1 MIQIFMHSFLKP
13 WMFLSL
19 GLLSTAGFAH
29 YPYIAPLNYQTFN
42 NYSAVVSG
50 FYDNPFVSE
59 IAIKNFKFHYHTPD
73 GEKIEI
79 ADDAWAK
86 TQTLSSFGLE
96 NKQDGTYRIR
106 GVKQGSASRFA
117 LVDGQWK
124 ALIQAKR
131 DEAKPLKANVVYQSD
146 LKKNSKV
153 KTVETQEIIE
163 TFISRRTMSDVSVKH
178 VHEGFDVRF
187 ISHPNTLK
195 VNQPIQLQVVD
206 SAQGVKD
213 VKASVLAQSYAFER
227 TDRVYQTL
235 QSDDK
240 GHLNFVIK
248 DQGQY
253 LLTVDYQQP
262 FTAKGDQLKR
272 YKYTLA
278 FNVVE

>member
-1 MIQIFMHSFLKP
+1 MHVFLKP
-13 WMFLSL
+13 WALLSL
-19 GLLSTAGFAH
+19 GFFTTVSFAH

-42 NYSAVVSG
+42 NHSAVVSG

-59 IAIKNFKFHYHTPD
+59 IAIKNFKFHYHTPA

-86 TQTLSSFGLE
+86 TQTLSSFSLE

-106 GVKQGSASRFA
+106 GLKQGSVSRFA

-124 ALIQAKR
+124 ALIHAKR
-131 DEAKPLKANVVYQSD
+131 DETKPLKANVAYQSD
-146 LKKNSKV
+146 LKKNTKV

-163 TFISRRTMSDVSVKH
+163 TFVSRRSVSNVSVKH

-187 ISHPNTLK
+187 ISHPNALK
-195 VNQPIQLQVVD
+195 VNQPIQLQIVD
-206 SAQGVKD
+206 SAQGAKD
-213 VKASVLAQSYAFER
+213 VDVSVLAQSYGFVRA
-227 TDRVYQTL
+227 DRVYQTL
-235 QSDDK
+235 KSDDK
-240 GHLNFVIK
+240 GNLNFVIK
-248 DQGQY
+248 DKGQY
-253 LLTVDYQQP
+253 LLTIDYQQP

-278 FNVVE
+278 FNVTD

>member
-1 MIQIFMHSFLKP
+1 MTFLKRTLALTL
-13 WMFLSL
+13 FSGFSVLS
-19 GLLSTAGFAH
+19 FAH

-42 NYSAVVSG
+42 NHSAVVSG

-59 IAIKNFKFHYHTPD
+59 IAIKNFKFHYHTPV

-86 TQTLSSFGLE
+86 TQTLSSFSLE

-106 GVKQGSASRFA
+106 GLKQGSASRFA

-124 ALIQAKR
+124 TLIHAKR
-131 DEAKPLKANVVYQSD
+131 DETKPLKANVAYQSD
-146 LKKNSKV
+146 LKKNTKV

-163 TFISRRTMSDVSVKH
+163 TFVSRRSVSDVSVKH
-178 VHEGFDVRF
+178 VHEGFDLRF
-187 ISHPNTLK
+187 ISHPNAFK
-195 VNQPIQLQVVD
+195 VNQPIQLQIVD

-213 VKASVLAQSYAFER
+213 VEVSVLAQSYGFER
-227 TDRVYQTL
+227 ADRVYQTL
-235 QSDDK
+235 KSDDK
-240 GHLNFVIK
+240 GNLNFVIK
-248 DQGQY
+248 DKGQY
-253 LLTVDYQQP
+253 LLTIDYQQP

-278 FNVVE
+278 FNVTD

>member
-1 MIQIFMHSFLKP
+1 MHVFLKP
-13 WMFLSL
+13 WALLSL
-19 GLLSTAGFAH
+19 GFFTTASFAH

-42 NYSAVVSG
+42 NHSAVVSG

-59 IAIKNFKFHYHTPD
+59 IAIKNFKFHYHTPA

-86 TQTLSSFGLE
+86 TQTLSGFSLE

-106 GVKQGSASRFA
+106 GLKQGSASRFA

-124 ALIQAKR
+124 ALIHAKR
-131 DEAKPLKANVVYQSD
+131 DETKPLKASVAYQSD
-146 LKKNSKV
+146 LKKNTKV

-163 TFISRRTMSDVSVKH
+163 TFVSRRSVSDVSVKH

-187 ISHPNTLK
+187 ISHPNALK
-195 VNQPIQLQVVD
+195 VNQSIQLQIVD
-206 SAQGVKD
+206 ATQGAKD
-213 VKASVLAQSYAFER
+213 VDVSVLAQSYGFER
-227 TDRVYQTL
+227 ADRVYQTL
-235 QSDDK
+235 KSDDK
-240 GHLNFVIK
+240 GNLNFVIK
-248 DQGQY
+248 DKGQY
-253 LLTVDYQQP
+253 LLTIDYQQP

-278 FNVVE
+278 FNVTD